1 MSDAWRAGWVI
12 RELKAVQHGDYTWT
26 WLCSIEREATR
37 TVVHVPGMAPDV
49 AIERAWEM
57 AKMVEDATW

>member
-1 MSDAWRAGWVI
+1 MSEDWRAAWAI
-12 RELKAVQHGDYTWT
+12 RELKAVPRDDYTWT
-26 WLCSIEREATR
+26 WLCTIERDATR
-37 TVVHVPGMAPDV
+37 TAVHVPGMTPDM